1 MGEIVG
7 NIHSFESFGTLD
19 GPGIRFVVFMQGC
32 TMRCLYCHNPDAWEF
47 TESIQASV
55 DEILEKY
62 DRVKEFLKNGGIT
75 VTGGE
80 PLCQIDFII
89 ELFKRAKEKDI
100 HTALDTS
107 GVTFDK
113 NNTEKFDELLK
124 YTDLVMLDIKH
135 IDNEEHIKLTKHPNK
150 NILNFALY
158 LSEKQIPI
166 WIRHVVVPTITY
178 NEVYLKKLG
187 EFMAQLN
194 NIKALDILPYHDM
207 AVPKYEN
214 LCIDYPLK
222 DVPTL
227 TKEEALNARQIVLD
241 AYNSFKKN

>member
-1 MGEIVG
+1 M
-7 NIHSFESFGTLD
+7 
-19 GPGIRFVVFMQGC
+19 
-32 TMRCLYCHNPDAWEF
+32 A
-47 TESIQASV
+47 SIYV
-55 DEILEKY
+55 
-62 DRVKEFLKNGGIT
+62 
-75 VTGGE
+75 
-80 PLCQIDFII
+80 
-89 ELFKRAKEKDI
+89 
-100 HTALDTS
+100 
-107 GVTFDK
+107 
-113 NNTEKFDELLK
+113 
-124 YTDLVMLDIKH
+124 YTDLFLLDIKH